1 MRSPCANVCL
11 QSGSGQNGIGFPM
24 GSNSVEQV
32 EVALFGGK
40 MRPSEAAPDIVHRAR
55 MVMMSGTSATAC
67 ITCLQSNR

>member
-1 MRSPCANVCL
+1 
-11 QSGSGQNGIGFPM
+11 
-24 GSNSVEQV
+24 
-32 EVALFGGK
+32 